1 MRYPPNRPKI
11 PLEIDWAG
19 YWQALRRCDAWWRR
33 GPESFSVFPPRPSWI
48 GMIRKLHPVICGDW
62 SRFKAEPEQQKR
74 ILGCAATDSDNWALL
89 GNMLGFAIKPVFGD
103 PETVRTIE
111 RTVKSTLARDAVF
124 PETAASAYSSLTAL
138 DGIGPGI
145 ATRLLT
151 LARPDRCASWND
163 ASRRG
168 LAAYT
173 TPDSAS
179 SSNRDSYGNL
189 LRRIHKQPWFSERP
203 SHFGSPIEKEA
214 WSMRVAL
221 LDAFIYTPNT
231 R

>member
-48 GMIRKLHPVICGDW
+48 GMIRKLHPVICEDW
-62 SRFKAEPEQQKR
+62 SRFEAEPEQQKR

-89 GNMLGFAIKPVFGD
+89 GNMLGFAIKPVFGN
-103 PETVRTIE
+103 PETFGTIE

-124 PETAASAYSSLTAL
+124 PEAATSAYSSLTAL

-151 LARPDRCASWND
+151 LARPDRCASWNS
-163 ASRRG
+163 ASSGG
-168 LAAYT
+168 LAAFA
-173 TPDSAS
+173 AS
-179 SSNRDSYGNL
+179 VPPESTDRNFYGRL
-189 LRRIHKQPWFSERP
+189 LRGIYKQPWFSERP
-203 SHFGSPIEKEA
+203 SRCASSKEKEA

-221 LDAFIYTPNT
+221 LDAFIYTPST

>member
-1 MRYPPNRPKI
+1 MR
-11 PLEIDWAG
+11 
-19 YWQALRRCDAWWRR
+19 
-33 GPESFSVFPPRPSWI
+33 
-48 GMIRKLHPVICGDW
+48 DW

-89 GNMLGFAIKPVFGD
+89 GNMLGFAIKPVFGN
-103 PETVRTIE
+103 PETVGTIE

-124 PETAASAYSSLTAL
+124 PETAASAHSSLTAL

-173 TPDSAS
+173 TPDSAR

-189 LRRIHKQPWFSERP
+189 LRRIYKQPWFFGTAEPLRKSDRGGSLVHARRP
-203 SHFGSPIEKEA
+203 ARRLHLHPQH
-214 WSMRVAL
+214 AL
-221 LDAFIYTPNT
+221 IFNLSARSSAPPARSRDSQ
-231 R
+231 